1 MPCQRIIFHG
11 LQNIQ
16 RIAVTRNHQKRPE
29 LFHKLFRP
37 NSLTQLKLDDFHVL
51 RAVEDPIGVTRLHKD
66 AQAAKTQ
73 PDNDRKQQ
81 PDSDKTED
89 S

>member
-29 LFHKLFRP
+29 LFHKLFRRNP
-37 NSLTQLKLDDFHVL
+37 LTQLELDDLHVL
-51 RAVEDPIGVTRLHKD
+51 RAVEDPIGVARLHKD
-66 AQAAKTQ
+66 AQTAKTQ
-73 PDNDRKQQ
+73 PDNYRK
-81 PDSDKTED
+81 
-89 S
+89 